1 MAGEPAVFD
10 ARGVANGRLP
20 RAGGAIR
27 PLPIAPHTQ

>member
-1 MAGEPAVFD
+1 MAAGPAVVD
-10 ARGVANGRLP
+10 ARDVSNGQLP